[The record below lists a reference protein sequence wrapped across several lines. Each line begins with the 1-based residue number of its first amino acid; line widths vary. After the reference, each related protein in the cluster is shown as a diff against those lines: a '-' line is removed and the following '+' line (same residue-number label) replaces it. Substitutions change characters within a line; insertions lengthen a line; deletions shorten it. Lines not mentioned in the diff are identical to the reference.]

1 MCDDTFLWW
10 NLVKV
15 NGTIILEGGEEERA
29 QKRGIHPSSHVVR
42 VRVALLA
49 AKCPVALPT
58 SWFSVLKF
66 LKALFVCVCC
76 LSFSQR
82 CYAAFLLLIRETTD
96 SQWSRPQAERPD
108 KLSWVSNSGTGCTR
122 ELLNYQNNNMNG
134 TELEI
139 DVVPLENYSLYEIYS
154 SIIFPVL

>member
-1 MCDDTFLWW
+1 MMYNNFLEKEKYLNRIRAVFKDKRMCDDTFLWW

-58 SWFSVLKF
+58 S
-66 LKALFVCVCC
+66 
-76 LSFSQR
+76 
-82 CYAAFLLLIRETTD
+82 
-96 SQWSRPQAERPD
+96 
-108 KLSWVSNSGTGCTR
+108 
-122 ELLNYQNNNMNG
+122 
-134 TELEI
+134 
-139 DVVPLENYSLYEIYS
+139 
-154 SIIFPVL
+154 